1 MQQIFYVMPNAS
13 KTEILGEVEIPEDN
27 ALYKVSTKAL
37 KLKLAAPATEGKAN
51 AELISFLSKHYK
63 VPKSSITI
71 ESGEKSR
78 FKLVS
83 FRDFALQNI

>member
-13 KTEILGEVEIPEDN
+13 KTEILEEIEIPEDN
-27 ALYKVSTKAL
+27 VLYKVSSKAL
-37 KLKLAAPATEGKAN
+37 KLKLAAPAIDGKAN
-51 AELISFLSKHYK
+51 AELISFLSKYYK

-78 FKLVS
+78 FKLVRVLS
-83 FRDFALQNI
+83 KP